1 MGLYKIN
8 KAKLRQFLFF
18 LWVGPPVIKPPQIQ
32 LVVCILLGRL
42 WNRVPYFRL
51 QLLRWS
57 IIGLVTVLLSQRQIH
72 YNRKSYKCQLT
83 NCRRYFLFLGWAR
96 PSSSPHYYI
105 GFCEISQEVYLH
117 KLKIFFL
124 IIIGHSVKVLFPL
137 SS

>member
-32 LVVCILLGRL
+32 LVVCILLG
-42 WNRVPYFRL
+42 
-51 QLLRWS
+51 LLLIRFH
-57 IIGLVTVLLSQRQIH
+57 LVWASNIPDISPLPFTPAFDQRQIH

-83 NCRRYFLFLGWAR
+83 NCRRYFLFYGWAR